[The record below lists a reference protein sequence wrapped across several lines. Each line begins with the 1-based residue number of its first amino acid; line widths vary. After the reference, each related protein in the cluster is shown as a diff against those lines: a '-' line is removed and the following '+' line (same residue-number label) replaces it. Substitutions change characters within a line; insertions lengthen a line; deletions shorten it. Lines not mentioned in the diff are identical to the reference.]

1 LQATCGHAV
10 RREDR
15 SRPWEESVPPLSSAP
30 ASTASTPSRRRRLPP
45 RRRAAPPFF
54 TNACTTARGHQGEN
68 ELSPWPLWTPHPSS
82 RRGTRCSHR
91 TAAPPPLVM
100 PAIEPDWDD
109 FLAGVA
115 ALTDMRARHSPTKP
129 SPSSRRVPCRP
140 GRRCDPTPARSCSRA
155 RPCGH
160 VALAQA
166 CTPARV
172 RPSSEGEAGPLAL
185 FLVPDLDVAYLS
197 VASPWPHRE
206 SFLRARGHRE
216 GSAVLLVG
224 ECTPRHR
231 PPFPHTRVCARTA
244 VALSTATH
252 GTGLSSVVSSTVL
265 PIYSQRRA

>member
-1 LQATCGHAV
+1 VGTPSAAKTEAARG
-10 RREDR
+10 R
-15 SRPWEESVPPLSSAP
+15 SR
-30 ASTASTPSRRRRLPP
+30 SRRRQARLPPLPP
-45 RRRAAPPFF
+45 RRRAAVVFLPADEPRHLSSP
-54 TNACTTARGHQGEN
+54 TSALQPRGHQGEN
-68 ELSPWPLWTPHPSS
+68 ELSPCPLWTPRPSS
-82 RRGTRCSHR
+82 RGGTRCSHR

-109 FLAGVA
+109 FLAGAA

-129 SPSSRRVPCRP
+129 SPSSRRVPRRP

-166 CTPARV
+166 CTPARA

-197 VASPWPHRE
+197 VASPWPRRE

-216 GSAVLLVG
+216 GSAVLLVS

-231 PPFPHTRVCARTA
+231 PPFPHTHAFVPE
-244 VALSTATH
+244 LQ
-252 GTGLSSVVSSTVL
+252 L
-265 PIYSQRRA
+265 PCPPPPMAPA